1 MQYIKKSD
9 SPIIKKTR
17 YIENYTKNKMFGSYE
32 LNDSDLQKTDNNL
45 FLTKLK
51 KYLPLNDLVYLVDY
65 GHGLISKNIIN
76 YIKSKSKFLC
86 INKQLN
92 SNNKNKFNLDIYNEC
107 DLFCVQESEIRFHFK
122 DQSTNIKSL
131 SKKFFDDNK
140 FKVLIVTLGANGS
153 LLIDKSSTIELVQE
167 ILFFQ

>member
-1 MQYIKKSD
+1 M
-9 SPIIKKTR
+9 
-17 YIENYTKNKMFGSYE
+17 
-32 LNDSDLQKTDNNL
+32 
-45 FLTKLK
+45 
-51 KYLPLNDLVYLVDY
+51 
-65 GHGLISKNIIN
+65 
-76 YIKSKSKFLC
+76 
-86 INKQLN
+86 N

-153 LLIDKSSTIELVQE
+153 LLIDKSSTIECPAFSSKGVVDRVGAGDTFFSIASFLLWNKINFDQ
-167 ILFFQ
+167 ILLISSLAAGEKISHLGNSFALTRNNLINNFKNILK